1 MGEAAC
7 VPCTL
12 YLRTFRYE
20 GNKYHNKYDIS
31 YNSYELPYFIY
42 FLYVQYHNNYSIYS
56 STRVYFRTFEGTRV
70 HM

>member
-56 STRVYFRTFEGTRV
+56 STRVYFRTRV